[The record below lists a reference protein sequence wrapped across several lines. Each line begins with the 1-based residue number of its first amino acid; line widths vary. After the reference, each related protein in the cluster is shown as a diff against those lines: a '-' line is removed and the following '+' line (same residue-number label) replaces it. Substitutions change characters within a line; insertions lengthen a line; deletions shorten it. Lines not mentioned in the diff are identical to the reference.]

1 MIHTLLLTGEFLAP
15 RGPRGA
21 PGEDLREAGKEG
33 KNMRKQPARL
43 LYAHCVPDVCR
54 AAPQ

>member
-43 LYAHCVPDVCR
+43 LFAHCVPDVCR